1 LWVCVPSVTSAVMK
15 EQRIFAGSAGRK
27 QQAFATKATVKDV
40 FYCFR
45 LLLGRHPSQ
54 EEWLGHAARAGEDLT
69 GLVASFARSLE
80 CSRRELLDHDH
91 LAEIVLSQQP
101 DFQLYS
107 AADDVAVGAHVRGGS
122 YEPDVAAIFRRFLR
136 PGMQVIDIGANIGY
150 FTMLSAVL
158 VGSGGSVLAIEPNP
172 RNIRLL
178 EASRQKNGFDHVTVM
193 QLAAGRTPGLLV
205 LNTSYSNGTTAA
217 PPDRLN
223 ALLASETV
231 ACMDIDAVLPG
242 DASIGFI
249 KVDVE
254 GAEYNALQGCLRTIR
269 RDRPVIVSEFSPG
282 LMPGIS
288 GIDGAGYLRFLI
300 DLGYDLSI
308 IRNEGRLV
316 QGGED
321 PAHILSEHLATGL
334 DHIDIVAIPRVHGR
348 G

>member
-1 LWVCVPSVTSAVMK
+1 
-15 EQRIFAGSAGRK
+15 
-27 QQAFATKATVKDV
+27 
-40 FYCFR
+40 
-45 LLLGRHPSQ
+45 
-54 EEWLGHAARAGEDLT
+54 
-69 GLVASFARSLE
+69 
-80 CSRRELLDHDH
+80 
-91 LAEIVLSQQP
+91 
-101 DFQLYS
+101 
-107 AADDVAVGAHVRGGS
+107 
-122 YEPDVAAIFRRFLR
+122 
-136 PGMQVIDIGANIGY
+136 
-150 FTMLSAVL
+150 
-158 VGSGGSVLAIEPNP
+158 
-172 RNIRLL
+172 
-178 EASRQKNGFDHVTVM
+178 
-193 QLAAGRTPGLLV
+193 
-205 LNTSYSNGTTAA
+205 
-217 PPDRLN
+217 
-223 ALLASETV
+223 V